1 MKLELRLA
9 KNTILS
15 LKMDY
20 DEALNK
26 PAIRYYIYY
35 RITAYGTYLSAY
47 WCSKNIDNNAKG
59 QEFAVDVFKIAHKFE
74 HSLGTT
80 NFIKACEVAHRE
92 SLKPNSKIRTAILN
106 KVEVVDTTLIA
117 DVTFIEAEATP
128 EYDMTEQILGLFEL
142 VE

>member
-1 MKLELRLA
+1 MKLELIA

-20 DEALNK
+20 DVALNK
-26 PAIRYYIYY
+26 SAIRYYIYY
-35 RITAYGTYLSAY
+35 RINAYGTYLSAY
-47 WCSKNIDNNAKG
+47 WGSKNIDNSAKG
-59 QEFAVDVFKIAHKFE
+59 QEFAVDVFKIE
-74 HSLGTT
+74 HSLETT
-80 NFIKACEVAHRE
+80 NFIKACNE